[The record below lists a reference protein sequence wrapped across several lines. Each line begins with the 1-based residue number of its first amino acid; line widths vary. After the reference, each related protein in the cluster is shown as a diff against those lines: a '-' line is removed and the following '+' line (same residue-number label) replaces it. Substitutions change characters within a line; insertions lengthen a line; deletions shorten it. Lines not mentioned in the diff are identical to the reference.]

1 MIFRKLV
8 LLILFIV
15 LPTNIALAV
24 SKFLVKEIRVEGLQR
39 ISAGTVF
46 NYIPVKVGDLMT
58 PELSRLAIRKL
69 FKTGFFRDV
78 RLERE
83 GNVLVIQVV
92 ERPTITKITIEGSK
106 EISEEDLKQTM
117 KQLGLAEGRVFNRS
131 LLDKVE
137 RELKKTYYNVG
148 KYSARIT
155 TTVTPLERN
164 RVMLQLDISEGRKS
178 AIVGIHLV
186 GNEKFKDKKL
196 RKNFKQKT
204 RSSFGLFR
212 SRYQYSKQKLVGDI
226 ESLRNYY
233 QNRGFMKFN
242 VESTQVS
249 ITPDKENVFVTI
261 NISEGKK
268 YTISGIN
275 IAGKLVLPEADIRKL
290 ITIKPGDVFS
300 RKITTRIQKYINDAH
315 GDIGYAFSKV
325 NIEPKIDEA
334 TATVLFTFNIDPGQ
348 RVYVRRINFSGNT
361 ITSDTVLRREMR
373 QLEGGW
379 LSRKNIERSRVRLQ
393 RLGFFDSVR
402 IKTERV
408 AGSSDQMDVTFVV
421 KERQTGN
428 VNLSVG
434 YSDVDGAI
442 ISAGVTQSNL
452 FGSGKNLSVSV
463 NRSDSTK
470 NANFSYSNP
479 YYTLDGVSRGFNL
492 FVTEIDAEKAFTA
505 AYNSKTLGLG
515 MFYGIP
521 VSENRRLTFGLTV
534 ESLEISVRSD
544 TAQVAKDFVA
554 ANGEKNTILRA
565 NLSWVYDTLNS
576 RVFPSKGTVHRVSL
590 ESAIPGSELE
600 YYSLNYTTLRFWKVT
615 ERTTFR
621 AKLNL
626 SYGDG
631 FGDTE
636 TLPFYKNYFA
646 GGSNTLRGYKSRSI
660 GPIDKATPFD
670 PIGGSKRILT
680 SLEYFFPAPGAAEGN
695 NKLKLSLFVDG
706 GMVYGPEEDVD
717 LSTMRYT
724 AGLSVSWFTAVG
736 PLRLSFS
743 TPLNEEP
750 GDDTES
756 FQFSIGVPFR

>member
-1 MIFRKLV
+1 MFRKLV
-8 LLILFIV
+8 LLVLFIV
-15 LPTNIALAV
+15 LPINIALAV
-24 SKFLVKEIRVEGLQR
+24 SKFLIKEIRVEGLQR

-46 NYIPVKVGDLMT
+46 NYIPVKVGDVMT

-83 GNVLVIQVV
+83 GNILVVQVV
-92 ERPTITKITIEGSK
+92 ERPTITKISIDGSK
-106 EISEEDLKQTM
+106 EISEKDLIETM
-117 KQLGLAEGRVFNRS
+117 KGLGLAEGRVFNRS
-131 LLDKVE
+131 LLEKVE
-137 RELKKTYYNVG
+137 RELKQTYYNVG
-148 KYSARIT
+148 KYSARIK

-164 RVMLQLDISEGRKS
+164 RVSLQLDISEGMKS
-178 AIVGIHLV
+178 AIVDIHLV

-196 RKNFKQKT
+196 RKGFKQKT
-204 RSSFGLFR
+204 KSSFGIFK

-226 ESLRNYY
+226 ERLRNFY

-300 RKITTRIQKYINDAH
+300 RKIITRIQKSINDAH
-315 GDIGYAFSKV
+315 GDIGYAFTKIS
-325 NIEPKIDEA
+325 ITPKIDDT

-348 RVYVRRINFSGNT
+348 RVYVRKINFSGNT
-361 ITSDTVLRREMR
+361 ITSDLVLRREMR

-379 LSRKNIERSRVRLQ
+379 LSRKKLERSRVRLQ

-408 AGSSDQMDVTFVV
+408 AGTTDQMDITFVV

-428 VNLSVG
+428 INLALG

-442 ISAGVTQSNL
+442 ITAGVTQSNL
-452 FGSGKNLSVSV
+452 FGTGKNLNVSI
-463 NRSDSTK
+463 NRSDSTRS
-470 NANFSYSNP
+470 ANFGYSNP
-479 YYTLDGVSRGFNL
+479 YYTLNGVSRGFNL
-492 FVTEIDAEKAFTA
+492 FVTEIDAAEANTA
-505 AYNSKTLGLG
+505 AYNSKTIGLG

-521 VSENRRLTFGLTV
+521 VSENRRLTFGLTI
-534 ESLEISVRSD
+534 ESLEIVTRAD
-544 TAQVAKDFVA
+544 TAQVAKDFVT
-554 ANGEKNTILRA
+554 ANGEKNSILRA
-565 NLSWVYDTLNS
+565 NVSWSYDTLNS
-576 RVFPSKGTVHRVSL
+576 RIFPSKGTVHRVSL
-590 ESAIPGSELE
+590 ETTIPGSDLE
-600 YYSLNYTTLRFWKVT
+600 YYSLNYTTLRFWKVSD
-615 ERTTFR
+615 RTTFR
-621 AKLNL
+621 AKLNV

-636 TLPFYKNYFA
+636 ALPFYKNYFA
-646 GGSNTLRGYKSRSI
+646 GGSNTVRGYESRSL
-660 GPIDKATPFD
+660 GPRDTVTPFD
-670 PIGGSKRILT
+670 PIGGSKRVLT
-680 SLEYFFPAPGAAEGN
+680 SLEYFFPAPGTAEDN
-695 NKLKLSLFVDG
+695 NKLRLSLFIDG
-706 GMVYGPEEDVD
+706 GMVYGANESVD
-717 LSTMRYT
+717 LNTLRFT

-750 GDDTES
+750 GDETES